1 MRTGLL
7 LAGAVGIVCAAAASA
22 AGSSG
27 PSPGVIQGGDGIAR
41 GAVRYV
47 AVSAGQTTLLET
59 ISRRTGRV
67 RNSAVIDGN
76 FGIPQVAFDGSMDGL
91 SRDGRTLVLGDVA
104 SGQPRKSSSF
114 AVVDVRR
121 ARVRGTVTLQGD
133 FSFDALSPGARM
145 LYLIEHVS
153 ADNPRKYQ
161 VRAYDLGAR
170 RLLERV
176 VIDKS
181 SWEDVMEG
189 VPFTRTA
196 STDGRRVYTLYGGG
210 AHPFVHALDTQSA
223 TARCIDLPKSWNQL
237 DLASLR
243 LQVGADKLLVR
254 YRLGGKPLAVVDVQS
269 LRLLHL
275 VRNP

>member
-1 MRTGLL
+1 
-7 LAGAVGIVCAAAASA
+7 
-22 AGSSG
+22 
-27 PSPGVIQGGDGIAR
+27 
-41 GAVRYV
+41 
-47 AVSAGQTTLLET
+47 
-59 ISRRTGRV
+59 
-67 RNSAVIDGN
+67 
-76 FGIPQVAFDGSMDGL
+76 
-91 SRDGRTLVLGDVA
+91 
-104 SGQPRKSSSF
+104 
-114 AVVDVRR
+114 
-121 ARVRGTVTLQGD
+121 
-133 FSFDALSPGARM
+133 M

-254 YRLGGKPLAVVDVQS
+254 YRVGGKPLAVVDVQS